1 MVGWSDRGCLRGA
14 EIMTYTELL
23 EETAIKK
30 REALAELNAALKGP
44 AGFLVEAEIKKDP
57 GNVAWFF
64 LAMDFCK
71 KLAEH
76 IDEFMNEGEDVTL
89 EVCQIYMAYEDG
101 DENLYDYLP
110 TEARLFDTE

>member
-1 MVGWSDRGCLRGA
+1 MVGWSDGGCLRGA

-23 EETAIKK
+23 EKTAIKK

-57 GNVAWFF
+57 GKAAWFF

>member
-1 MVGWSDRGCLRGA
+1 
-14 EIMTYTELL
+14 MTYEELL
-23 EETAIKK
+23 KETADKK
-30 REALAELNAALKGP
+30 REILADLNTALKGP
-44 AGFLVEAEIKKDP
+44 CDFLVEAEIKKKP
-57 GNVAWFF
+57 GVVAWFL
-64 LAMDFCK
+64 LAKEFCE

-101 DENLYDYLP
+101 DENLYEYLP